1 MTDLLE
7 LLQQT
12 KQQDGLTT
20 TEIAEQLG
28 FGDSQHAV
36 TKVRKMLKAQIRA
49 GKVDVSQGQRLYVNG
64 TMGPAWVYRR
74 IDKAA

>member
-20 TEIAEQLG
+20 AEIAEQLG
-28 FGDSQHAV
+28 FGDTDHAIS
-36 TKVRKMLKAQIRA
+36 KVRRMLKAHIRA
-49 GKVDVSQGQRLYVNG
+49 GKVDVAQGRRLNING
-64 TMGPAWVYRR
+64 TSGLAWVYRR